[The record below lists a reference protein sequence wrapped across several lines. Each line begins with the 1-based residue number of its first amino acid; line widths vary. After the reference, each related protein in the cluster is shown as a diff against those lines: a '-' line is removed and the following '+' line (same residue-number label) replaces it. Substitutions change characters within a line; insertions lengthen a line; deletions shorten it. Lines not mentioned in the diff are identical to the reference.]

1 MARSGLEGCVST
13 LGVTGRGPL
22 VCPLLV
28 GIGLAAVGGEAGCW
42 VRVQGPALA
51 AWMC

>member
-1 MARSGLEGCVST
+1 MKKDVSMNWCA
-13 LGVTGRGPL
+13 PSF
-22 VCPLLV
+22 V
-28 GIGLAAVGGEAGCW
+28 GIGLAAVGGEAGGW